1 MGSHVRTPISGCDI
15 DFNFNILNKFYH
27 LQNVL
32 IGSILT
38 KFVEATSVEETNWVI
53 METNVGDPGLQGQKG
68 EKGEKG
74 DSPPQSP
81 PTVFNIESAT
91 KGDIKIYKTRCHG
104 FCRDVTVKLEYDRG
118 GDADLYTKEDSP
130 PTESDFGSSCS
141 NCLCTSKIATPPDEC
156 VVTTRSGN
164 SFYTAV
170 YAHKSYHN
178 GKITFDGTNYKS
190 TSFSVDRSKSG
201 GSDSR
206 DQSQ

>member
-1 MGSHVRTPISGCDI
+1 MGPQGNKGEKGDQGSKGTKGNKGRKGSSGSKGPRGNDGQGGQ
-15 DFNFNILNKFYH
+15 KGERGE
-27 LQNVL
+27 Q
-32 IGSILT
+32 GP
-38 KFVEATSVEETNWVI
+38 KGQE
-53 METNVGDPGLQGQKG
+53 VGDTGLQGQKG

-91 KGDIKIYKTRCHG
+91 KGDIKVYKTRCHG

-170 YAHKSYHN
+170 YAHKSYQN
-178 GKITFDGTNYKS
+178 GKITFDGTNYNS
-190 TSFSVDRSKSG
+190 TTFSVDDSRSG

-206 DQSQ
+206 D